1 MEKKKENLLMLL
13 SGAFVGLVNG
23 IFGGGGGM
31 LVVPLLVA
39 LMKKNPKV
47 AHATAIAVI
56 LPISL
61 VSGILYVVFGNF
73 DIRVGIPVTAGVL
86 AGRHNRGVSAEETAA
101 EMGGRHIRRRH
112 GGGGRENALFL
123 R

>member
-1 MEKKKENLLMLL
+1 MEKKKENLHMLL

-86 AGRHNRGVSAEETAA
+86 AGGIIGAFLLKKLPPKWVVVIFAVVMAAAGVK
-101 EMGGRHIRRRH
+101 M
-112 GGGGRENALFL
+112 LFF
-123 R
+123 

>member
-39 LMKKNPKV
+39 LMKK
-47 AHATAIAVI
+47 
-56 LPISL
+56 
-61 VSGILYVVFGNF
+61 
-73 DIRVGIPVTAGVL
+73 IPRSRTPP
-86 AGRHNRGVSAEETAA
+86 RSPSSCRSPW
-101 EMGGRHIRRRH
+101 
-112 GGGGRENALFL
+112 
-123 R
+123 

>member
-1 MEKKKENLLMLL
+1 MEKSKKKIYKLIAC
-13 SGAFVGLVNG
+13 GCAVGTANSV
-23 IFGGGGGM
+23 FGGGGGM

-86 AGRHNRGVSAEETAA
+86 AGGIIGAFLLKKLPPKWVVVIFAVIMAAAGVK
-101 EMGGRHIRRRH
+101 M
-112 GGGGRENALFL
+112 LFF
-123 R
+123 